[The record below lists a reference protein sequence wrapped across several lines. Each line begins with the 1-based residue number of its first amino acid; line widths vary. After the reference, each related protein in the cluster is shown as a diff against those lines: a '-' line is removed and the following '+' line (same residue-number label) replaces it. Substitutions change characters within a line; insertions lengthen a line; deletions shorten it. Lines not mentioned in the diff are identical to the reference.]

1 MWMLKSLTLKIVILV
16 SRIPTDTLVTVLSKK
31 HHTLSI
37 IDKSR
42 VAAINKKK
50 LYHVDSPM
58 NIHYISLLMLSFLKL
73 FFNILVFN
81 FFSRFPY
88 IL

>member
-37 IDKSR
+37 IDKLS
-42 VAAINKKK
+42 VAAINKKN

-58 NIHYISLLMLSFLKL
+58 NIHYISLLMLFFFKL
-73 FFNILVFN
+73 YF
-81 FFSRFPY
+81 
-88 IL
+88 